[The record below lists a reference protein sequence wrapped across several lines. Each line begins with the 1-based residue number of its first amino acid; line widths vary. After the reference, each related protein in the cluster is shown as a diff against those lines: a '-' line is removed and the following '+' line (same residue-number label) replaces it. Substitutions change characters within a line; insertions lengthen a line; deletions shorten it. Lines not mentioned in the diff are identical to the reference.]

1 MASANAFDF
10 KLFKRLLE
18 FTKPYRLVFYFVA
31 FTALIL
37 SGLAIL
43 RPYFLERA
51 IDESIIPRDPSGL
64 IYFIVIMIGVLVLE
78 VIRELV
84 INLFTLVVVM
94 VEVVFQKMFKL

>member
-64 IYFIVIMIGVLVLE
+64 IYFIVIMIGGTG
-78 VIRELV
+78 IGSD
-84 INLFTLVVVM
+84 ISILFYFLCQLARPAHHKRLTY
-94 VEVVFQKMFKL
+94 